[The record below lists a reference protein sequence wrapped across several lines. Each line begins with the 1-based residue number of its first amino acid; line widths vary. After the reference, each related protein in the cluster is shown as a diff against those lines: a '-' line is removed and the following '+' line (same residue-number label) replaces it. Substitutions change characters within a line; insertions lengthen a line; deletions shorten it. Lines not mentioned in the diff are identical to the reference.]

1 LEEEKVSV
9 TAIAIEDEVLP
20 SQDIEEGITASS
32 LAPDQP
38 VAWRAFFERWRWRR
52 PYGADLADAA
62 AIEVSGLLVVESFPL
77 SRLAEAEY
85 YMVVKVPPRAER
97 KIELNIL
104 SRDTLL
110 PRPILP

>member
-1 LEEEKVSV
+1 M
-9 TAIAIEDEVLP
+9 TAIAIEDELLP

-32 LAPDQP
+32 LVPDQP
-38 VAWRAFFERWRWRR
+38 VAWRAFFERWQWRR
-52 PYGADLADAA
+52 PYIADFGEAA
-62 AIEVSGLLVVESFPL
+62 AIGVSGLLLVESFPL

-85 YMVVKVPPRAER
+85 YMLVKVPPRAER

-104 SRDTLL
+104 SRDALF